1 MMTATAGTMAA
12 RGYWFNVNEWRL
24 HPAQSEGEKLPGAA
38 GEKYVHVPLVVAFAA
53 APILGAAFVV
63 FLPVIGFY
71 VALQATGRAVAR
83 IAKHSSREVA
93 ATVSPGWQPGT
104 AHLTG
109 THAEGEPAG
118 EKTEAAP
125 EIEKLEEEIA
135 ERRRK

>member
-1 MMTATAGTMAA
+1 MMTATAGTTAR
-12 RGYWFNVNEWRL
+12 RGYWFNVSEWRL
-24 HPAQSEGEKLPGAA
+24 HPVRSEGEKLPGAA
-38 GEKYVHVPLVVAFAA
+38 GEKYVHVPLVVAFTA

-71 VALQATGRAVAR
+71 VALQATGRAVAS

-118 EKTEAAP
+118 ENTEAAP

-135 ERRRK
+135 ERRSK